1 MKYQE
6 SNKIRLALLIMV
18 VAASVAAH
26 AHAGMYD
33 RYFQETVDNRA
44 FLCVLASV
52 ISFALS
58 CSKEQI

>member
-33 RYFQETVDNRA
+33 RY
-44 FLCVLASV
+44 LASV